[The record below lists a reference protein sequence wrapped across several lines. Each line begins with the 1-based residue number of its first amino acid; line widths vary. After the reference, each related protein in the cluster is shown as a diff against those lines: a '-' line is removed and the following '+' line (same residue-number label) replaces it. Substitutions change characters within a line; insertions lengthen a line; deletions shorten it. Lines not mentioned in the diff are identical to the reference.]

1 MDGLWFYFWSQ
12 AVFPIFVM
20 FFFQTS
26 ICLKKKNEPN
36 HREELMILWNF
47 REKKYQ
53 NMFNFKPFSCNG
65 KAYLFTSSKIFFLW
79 IWNTNIFLWIG
90 VKHACMTNQ
99 IRKGILFFFN
109 EQGSLKSGFKVSLY
123 IPGGAQDLPMKWNYV
138 FVNMMCA
145 KIKKKMKNMTIV
157 YCTR

>member
-1 MDGLWFYFWSQ
+1 
-12 AVFPIFVM
+12 
-20 FFFQTS
+20 
-26 ICLKKKNEPN
+26 
-36 HREELMILWNF
+36 
-47 REKKYQ
+47 
-53 NMFNFKPFSCNG
+53 MFNFKPFSCDG
-65 KAYLFTSSKIFFLW
+65 KAYLFTSSKIFFFVNLKY
-79 IWNTNIFLWIG
+79 
-90 VKHACMTNQ
+90 KHFSMDRCEACLYDKPNKKRY
-99 IRKGILFFFN
+99 IVFCN